1 MTIADTRADTRAD
14 ARANARANTFV
25 QSAVLV
31 ADREVRMRVRSK
43 AFLISSAILLLAVIA
58 SIVAGSVFGASAA
71 SSATRVAVVGDAAP
85 FAQVE
90 TLDVTEVGTIDD
102 AEALVRSGDVE
113 AAIVPGDGPTGIRIV
128 ALEEAPADLVRLLS
142 VSPEI
147 ALLEPAGQDSSL
159 AYLVGLGFGIVFF
172 MAATLFG
179 TTIAQSVVEEKS
191 TRVVEILMSAISA
204 RALLAGKVLGNT
216 LLAFGQIVLIAAAA
230 AIGLVVTGQD
240 ALLGDLGPSIIWFV
254 VFFAVGFV
262 LLAAMFASAAALVSR
277 QEDIGSVTTPV
288 MMLVMIP
295 YFLIVFAWDNDLVL
309 AIMSYVPFS
318 APIGMPMRIF
328 LGTAEWWEPLVSLVV
343 ILATTV
349 VVVLF
354 GSKIYS
360 NSLLRTGARV
370 KVLEALR
377 G

>member
-1 MTIADTRADTRAD
+1 SNIDEAE
-14 ARANARANTFV
+14 
-25 QSAVLV
+25 QLV
-31 ADREVRMRVRSK
+31 RD
-43 AFLISSAILLLAVIA
+43 
-58 SIVAGSVFGASAA
+58 
-71 SSATRVAVVGDAAP
+71 GDA
-85 FAQVE
+85 
-90 TLDVTEVGTIDD
+90 D
-102 AEALVRSGDVE
+102 
-113 AAIVPGDGPTGIRIV
+113 AAIVPADGPTGIQIV
-128 ALEEAPADLVRLLS
+128 ALEEAPAALVELLS
-142 VSPEI
+142 VTPEVT
-147 ALLEPAGQDSSL
+147 LLEPSDQNGAL

-179 TTIAQSVVEEKS
+179 TTIAQSVVEEKA

-204 RALLAGKVLGNT
+204 RALLAGKVVGNT
-216 LLAFGQIVLIAAAA
+216 LLAFGQIVLIAVA
-230 AIGLVVTGQD
+230 AIVGLVVTGQD
-240 ALLGDLGPSIIWFV
+240 ALLSDLGPSIVWFV

-295 YFLIVFAWDNDLVL
+295 YFLIVFAWDNDLIL
-309 AIMSYVPFS
+309 TIMSYVPFS

-328 LGTAEWWEPLVSLVV
+328 LGTAEWWEPLLSLVIIV
-343 ILATTV
+343 ATTV
-349 VVVLF
+349 VVVLL

-370 KVLEALR
+370 KLLEALR

>member
-1 MTIADTRADTRAD
+1 MTIADTRA
-14 ARANARANTFV
+14 NTFT

-43 AFLISSAILLLAVIA
+43 AFLVSSAILLLGVIA
-58 SIVAGSVFGASAA
+58 SIVAGSIFGATAA
-71 SSATRVAVVGDAAP
+71 SSVTRVAVVGDAAP
-85 FAQVE
+85 FAQVD
-90 TLDVTEVGTIDD
+90 TLDVTEVGTVDD
-102 AEALVRSGDVE
+102 AEERVRSGDVE
-113 AAIVPGDGPTGIRIV
+113 AAIVPDDGPAGIRIV
-128 ALEEAPADLVRLLS
+128 ALEEAPGALVQLLS
-142 VSPEI
+142 VSPEVTV
-147 ALLEPAGQDSSL
+147 LERADQNSSL
-159 AYLVGLGFGIVFF
+159 AYLVGFGFGIVFF
-172 MAATLFG
+172 MAATIFG

-204 RALLAGKVLGNT
+204 RALLAGKVIGNT

-230 AIGLVVTGQD
+230 VIGLVATGQD
-240 ALLGDLGPSIIWFV
+240 GLLGDLGPSIVWFM

-262 LLAAMFASAAALVSR
+262 LLAALFASAAALVSR

-295 YFLIVFAWDNDLVL
+295 YFLIVFAWDNELVL
-309 AIMSYVPFS
+309 TIMSYVPFS

-328 LGTAEWWEPLVSLVV
+328 LGTAEWWEPLLSLV
-343 ILATTV
+343 IIFATTV

>member
-1 MTIADTRADTRAD
+1 MTITDTRAHT
-14 ARANARANTFV
+14 RANTFA
-25 QSAVLV
+25 QSAMLV
-31 ADREVRMRVRSK
+31 ADREVRMRLRSK
-43 AFLISSAILLLAVIA
+43 AFIVSSAILLLAVVA
-58 SIVAGSVFGASAA
+58 SIVAGSIFGASA
-71 SSATRVAVVGDAAP
+71 SSAMTRVAVVGDGAAL
-85 FAQVE
+85 AQVASLE
-90 TLDVTEVGTIDD
+90 VTTVGSVDE
-102 AEALVRSGDVE
+102 AERLVRAGDVE
-113 AAIVPGDGPTGIRIV
+113 AAIVPGDGPTGLQIV
-128 ALEEAPADLVRLLS
+128 ALDEAPGDLVQLLS
-142 VSPEI
+142 ASPEVT
-147 ALLEPAGQDSSL
+147 LLEPADQNSGL

-204 RALLAGKVLGNT
+204 RALLAGKVIGNT
-216 LLAFGQIVLIAAAA
+216 FLAFGQIVLIAAAA
-230 AIGLVVTGQD
+230 IVGLVVTGQD
-240 ALLGDLGPSIIWFV
+240 ALLGDLGPSIVWFV

-262 LLAAMFASAAALVSR
+262 LLAALFASAAALVSR

-309 AIMSYVPFS
+309 TIMSYVPFS
-318 APIGMPMRIF
+318 APIGMPMRIY
-328 LGTAEWWEPLVSLVV
+328 LGTAEWWEPLLSLLV

-354 GSKIYS
+354 GSKIYA